1 MWDGHT
7 GEGQRLP
14 AYRLPRSPALRGQ
27 EQCPSAHLG
36 NRVCPAASGK
46 NLPADARRECR
57 ISANWRA
64 RQSVSKRWRRG
75 LVTSDEIVATCASQ
89 RLWKRSHSE
98 GVNGLRVTLPTS
110 CTWGICLLQPINLK
124 WLREF
129 EGLYDGRLSSTVL
142 GEAWG

>member
-27 EQCPSAHLG
+27 VQCPSAHLG
-36 NRVCPAASGK
+36 NRACPAASGK
-46 NLPADARRECR
+46 HLPADARRECR

-89 RLWKRSHSE
+89 RLWKLSHSE
-98 GVNGLRVTLPTS
+98 GVNGLKAILPTS
-110 CTWGICLLQPINLK
+110 FIRGMSLFQPVNLK
-124 WLREF
+124 WLRKF
-129 EGLYDGRLSSTVL
+129 EEPCDGRLSSTVL